1 MFFSF
6 SCLHDTNNCFRCG
19 YFRVVVVVVVFVVV
33 VVVVVVVVL
42 VLLRSVNRNT
52 RAIQC
57 PVSSEHFT
65 VVCSVAWP
73 LNGSEGGGDLVLI

>member
-6 SCLHDTNNCFRCG
+6 SCLHVTNNCFGYG
-19 YFRVVVVVVVFVVV
+19 YFRVVVVVVFVV

-42 VLLRSVNRNT
+42 VLLRSVNRCS

-57 PVSSEHFT
+57 PVPSEHFT